1 MPLFACG
8 SERRERSVRHRS
20 CSRAELA
27 PTVKAQRGFTLIE
40 LLVVLVILGSLIGLA
55 VFSTGIAG
63 PARELRSETER
74 LGGLIGVLVD
84 EAVLDNREYGLSFT
98 REGYRVLRYDP
109 QRGEWQALDRQ
120 AHRLPEWAELAFE
133 VDGEALSLTTDASAD
148 TPQLLILSSG
158 EMTPF
163 RLRLAERRRDG
174 LRLQLSSD
182 GLGLPRVEELG
193 TGRAR

>member
-1 MPLFACG
+1 M
-8 SERRERSVRHRS
+8 RRRKP
-20 CSRAELA
+20 SRAELA
-27 PTVKAQRGFTLIE
+27 PTFKAQRGFTLIE

-63 PARELRSETER
+63 PARELRSEAER
-74 LGGLIGVLVD
+74 LSGLIGVLVD

-163 RLRLAERRRDG
+163 RLRLAEHRRDG

-182 GLGLPRVEELG
+182 GFGLPRVEELG